1 MMAEVSVIIPTFNR
15 ADLLRSAIESAIS
28 QTFTNTE
35 IIVSDDNSTDHTL
48 NVVESFKDRRI
59 KYVRNEGKKG
69 PSATR
74 NLAILISKGKY
85 IAFLDDDDEWLS
97 AKLKKQ
103 VDLLNNSSPDICGV
117 YSNRL
122 FVDKTSGNVLS
133 DNPGTD
139 QLRGNLLNQLI
150 IKSPIHTSTVVI
162 KKWCLNKIGLFDET
176 LFFMEDWDLWVRLS
190 LNWDFEYISLPL
202 AKAYI
207 HYYSHLSH
215 NLKEQTKSRGKL
227 LKRYKHLFK
236 RNRKSWGELYICQGA
251 EYCQL
256 KQMMKGRINLIKGIM
271 KYPLNKIGYFHLL
284 SSVFGASNY
293 QRLRKLYKFC
303 QI

>member
-207 HYYSHLSH
+207 HDYYSPSATISKSK
-215 NLKEQTKSRGKL
+215 LKA
-227 LKRYKHLFK
+227 
-236 RNRKSWGELYICQGA
+236 GE
-251 EYCQL
+251 
-256 KQMMKGRINLIKGIM
+256 N
-271 KYPLNKIGYFHLL
+271 F
-284 SSVFGASNY
+284 
-293 QRLRKLYKFC
+293 
-303 QI
+303 